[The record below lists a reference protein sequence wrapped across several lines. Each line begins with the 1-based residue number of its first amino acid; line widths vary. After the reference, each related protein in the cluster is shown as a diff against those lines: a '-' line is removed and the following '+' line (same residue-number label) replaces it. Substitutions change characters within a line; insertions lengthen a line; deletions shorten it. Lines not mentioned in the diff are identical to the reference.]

1 MHEWVSMLF
10 VRFDKIISNNLKS
23 IVGILHLYYLE
34 NGLFPQLGNFSL
46 GKTGDQLVGNCDNLA
61 GEIGLIDVK
70 VGKAEVDD
78 ELRKV
83 ESNLVLK
90 VESSKVLFL
99 VICSD
104 GKVEIEEE
112 DNNQNEDKANGG
124 YFEASVVG

>member
-1 MHEWVSMLF
+1 MLF

-46 GKTGDQLVGNCDNLA
+46 GKTRNQLVDNCDNLA
-61 GEIGLIDVK
+61 GEIGLIDVE